1 MIRWDAKGEQIIVE
15 RPEQLALHVL
25 PSVYRQSRFA
35 SFSRQL
41 NIYGFMRKV
50 NLRNIDPAIDDPDA
64 STWSHPTLNRHSPP
78 EVIAGFKRRVPPRI
92 PKAKKQQE
100 GIPTASSP
108 YKPLVGSISK
118 PIAPPL
124 TNPAVRLPTNGRPRG
139 FSASAAMHPNVS
151 SPQPQQ
157 IPRQFSS
164 QLPASSADANPYT
177 LHPISTPALSNPYSQ
192 PQNSKA
198 WSHSYGRN
206 ALPPLTIPPD
216 VSSLQGTPAPASYSP
231 YPAAGYGHNNNNNN
245 TNGASRHNHPPITPT
260 DDANYLPSVYQPSTQ
275 QPIRGDSA
283 GIFGGNFAYGSDST
297 AASPING
304 PSYSSSSSF
313 ITPQSQSW
321 NGFDAQGTQLP
332 PLNTSP
338 SSGVASLSALLN
350 PSSNF
355 ATQTPSRSPAL
366 PQNQQL
372 QGHSTSGPNS
382 SYPSPFSSVPPN
394 GGFSRGLGATG
405 SPDDSASRPTTGY
418 SSVSVSSMTSS
429 GYGNDYHH
437 THRPSSSTGLEGPGL
452 IRRPRGR
459 SDLAGVA
466 PYPSQVQRTGS
477 ASSSSSS
484 SVTPMGMGTG
494 RPFTAPDSRRNAGM
508 EVLTSGLTPPV
519 HYAHGHH
526 TTMSSH
532 GYVPPGTGTSDASS
546 AHSPLALSPNATFAY
561 SVSGPPD
568 SQPQQHYGAYGN
580 SSRPSTAAG
589 HGMESVLEEPEHA
602 HAYGAHCK

>member
-1 MIRWDAKGEQIIVE
+1 MTEVFTSRNPPFLGRMVPTDTSSYTIMYNSSSSSSNSFANNHITPTQPPMDPPQQPQQFSDDASSDPNKHPQQQPQQQSSDRLDGKMQTTFLTKLYDLLERPEYHHMIRWDAKGEQIIVE

-418 SSVSVSSMTSS
+418 SSAIEF
-429 GYGNDYHH
+429 N
-437 THRPSSSTGLEGPGL
+437 RF
-452 IRRPRGR
+452 RRPWTH
-459 SDLAGVA
+459 SA
-466 PYPSQVQRTGS
+466 TEGS
-477 ASSSSSS
+477 
-484 SVTPMGMGTG
+484 
-494 RPFTAPDSRRNAGM
+494 
-508 EVLTSGLTPPV
+508 E
-519 HYAHGHH
+519 
-526 TTMSSH
+526 
-532 GYVPPGTGTSDASS
+532 
-546 AHSPLALSPNATFAY
+546 
-561 SVSGPPD
+561 
-568 SQPQQHYGAYGN
+568 
-580 SSRPSTAAG
+580 
-589 HGMESVLEEPEHA
+589 
-602 HAYGAHCK
+602 